1 MERRRR
7 TREIELDRGFEVEKE
22 CEVPRRFR
30 EEDAVVKEEERAEHK
45 LGITSHVGGPI
56 SINGTRHNGVPFLR
70 LVITE
75 SISLTPRLI

>member
-1 MERRRR
+1 M
-7 TREIELDRGFEVEKE
+7 
-22 CEVPRRFR
+22 
-30 EEDAVVKEEERAEHK
+30 KEEERAEHK

-75 SISLTPRLI
+75 FISPTPRLI

>member
-1 MERRRR
+1 MQ
-7 TREIELDRGFEVEKE
+7 G
-22 CEVPRRFR
+22 FR
-30 EEDAVVKEEERAEHK
+30 EEVVKEEERAEHK